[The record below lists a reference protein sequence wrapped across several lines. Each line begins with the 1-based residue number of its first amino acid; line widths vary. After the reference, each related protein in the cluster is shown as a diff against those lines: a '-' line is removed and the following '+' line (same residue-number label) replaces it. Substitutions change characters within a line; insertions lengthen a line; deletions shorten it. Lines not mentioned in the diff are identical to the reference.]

1 MTAESIQTRKDSKG
15 ENSSFLLSFI
25 NFVLECGEMWGILR
39 NFEPEIHIKY
49 VRMRFLGNIEAKMD
63 TKGRAFL
70 PAIFRKMILSSGEEH
85 MVLRKDVFQDCLVLY
100 PESVWNEQL
109 DLLRSRLNRWND
121 KHQQIYRT
129 FISDAEEITLDANG
143 RFLISKRLMRLAKI
157 YQDIKFIGMGDTIE
171 IWNND
176 AANSFMDSEE
186 FGEALQNIMSSEEP
200 IKQ

>member
-200 IKQ
+200 I